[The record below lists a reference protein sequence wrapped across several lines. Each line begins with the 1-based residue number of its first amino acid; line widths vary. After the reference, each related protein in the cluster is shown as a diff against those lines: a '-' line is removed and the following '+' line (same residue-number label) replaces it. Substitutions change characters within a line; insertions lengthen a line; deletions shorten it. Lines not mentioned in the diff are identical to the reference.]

1 MKNLSEKLDK
11 QTLENVMSQGA
22 KALNGQIDFDSLS
35 TAEIKDLLA
44 YVTIYQE
51 LLKERFIP
59 VIDKLTNLIPDNLF
73 NDTLNVDKL
82 KVKLELKEVVNAK
95 AIGLTNAE
103 LKQKYG
109 IADAIISEDTKTIVT
124 LHKDQLEQAVNAQI
138 TEVLDAIKDGAL
150 TFSKDNTKTISV
162 K

>member
-11 QTLENVMSQGA
+11 ETLENVMSQGA

-51 LLKERFIP
+51 LLKERFTP

-103 LKQKYG
+103 LKPKYG

-124 LHKDQLEQAVNAQI
+124 LHKDQLDQAVNAQI

>member
-1 MKNLSEKLDK
+1 MKILSEKLDK

-51 LLKERFIP
+51 LLKERFTP

>member
-51 LLKERFIP
+51 LLKERFTP

>member
-51 LLKERFIP
+51 LLKERFTP

-82 KVKLELKEVVNAK
+82 KVKLELKEVINAK

-103 LKQKYG
+103 LKPKYG

-124 LHKDQLEQAVNAQI
+124 LHKDQLDQAVNAQI

>member
-51 LLKERFIP
+51 LLKERFTP

-82 KVKLELKEVVNAK
+82 KVKLELKEVINAK

-124 LHKDQLEQAVNAQI
+124 LHKDQLDQAVNAQI

>member
-51 LLKERFIP
+51 LLKERFTP

-82 KVKLELKEVVNAK
+82 KVKLELKEVINAK

-109 IADAIISEDTKTIVT
+109 IADAIISEDTTTIVT
-124 LHKDQLEQAVNAQI
+124 LHKDQLDQAVNAQI

>member
-35 TAEIKDLLA
+35 TVEIKDLLA

-51 LLKERFIP
+51 LLKERFTP

>member
-11 QTLENVMSQGA
+11 ETLENVMSQGA

-51 LLKERFIP
+51 LLKERFTP